1 MLHAE
6 DDGFFIS
13 TGYQIGEALQKVKNT
28 GEIQKLSDI
37 YEKWNNLLTQY
48 NGFNFVPANTLTPE
62 SINTSIVDLN
72 ASAKG
77 LVSSTTSPAYQA
89 VLLALNTFMSFWNST
104 ASFLPCTTGSN
115 TADTQTFN
123 NTPTIGQTTGQTTT
137 CTPNGPGQQ
146 GFGYWI
152 PVDEY
157 AKINEAYQIIQAAF
171 KKGIPALNS
180 TKEKLTVTITGEKTT
195 YTNTGTDTTP
205 TETTLTATNDAQ
217 SLLTQAST
225 IMNFL
230 ATQCP
235 WVDVLT
241 ETICQVYNT
250 DNVLY
255 PINNSSSSEI
265 NYSLNAIQEMIKSA
279 QQVVAQTQK
288 LNTTQQT
295 PKDFDPNSPSNMAL
309 AQSMLKNVQS
319 QSAIIESISEVV
331 NNLNNV
337 HITFTPGGSK
347 PICVDSQSNCPN
359 LTQTLNALGT
369 YTAYYGNQVNQATT
383 IANSLIK
390 NIRNDIAN
398 KIYGSSSMLNSP
410 LQELGHNP
418 FRRIGIISSQSNNG
432 AMNGVG
438 VQVGYKQFFG
448 KKRRWGLRYYGFF
461 DYNHAFIKSSFFNS
475 TSNVFT
481 YGVGSDALFN
491 FINDKAAKNSRISFG
506 LFGGIA
512 IAGTSWLNSEYVN
525 LKTVSNVYNA
535 KINTTN
541 FQFLFNAGLRMNLA
555 KNKKKAS
562 DHAPQHGMELGVK
575 IPTINTNYY
584 SFMGAKLEYRRL
596 YSVYL
601 NYVFAY

>member
-62 SINTSIVDLN
+62 SINTAIVDLN
-72 ASAKG
+72 ASAKD

-89 VLLALNTFMSFWNST
+89 VLLALNTFMSFWSST
-104 ASFLPCTTGSN
+104 ASLLPCTTSSN
-115 TADTQTFN
+115 PNVDTQTFN
-123 NTPTIGQTTGQTTT
+123 NTPTTGQTTT
-137 CTPNGPGQQ
+137 CSPNEPSQQ

-171 KKGIPALNS
+171 KAGIPALNS

-205 TETTLTATNDAQ
+205 TKTTLTATNDAQ

-230 ATQCP
+230 TTQCP
-235 WVDVLT
+235 WVGPLS
-241 ETICQVYNT
+241 ETICQLYNT
-250 DNVLY
+250 DNTFN
-255 PINNSSSSEI
+255 PTNSGI
-265 NYSLNAIQEMIKSA
+265 NYSLYAIQEMIKSA
-279 QQVVAQTQK
+279 EQVVAQTQK

-309 AQSMLKNVQS
+309 AQNMLKNIQS

-337 HITFTPGGSK
+337 HITLTGGSK

-369 YTAYYGNQVNQATT
+369 YTVYYGNQVNQATT

-410 LQELGHNP
+410 FQELGHNP
-418 FRRIGIISSQSNNG
+418 FRRIGIINSQSNNG

-448 KKRRWGLRYYGFF
+448 QKRRWGLRYYGFF
-461 DYNHAFIKSSFFNS
+461 DYNHAYIKSNFFNS

-491 FINDKAAKNSRISFG
+491 FINDKAAKNSRLSVG

-512 IAGTSWLNSEYVN
+512 IAGTSWLNSEFVN

-535 KINTTN
+535 KINTSN

-555 KNKKKAS
+555 RNKKKAS
-562 DHAPQHGMELGVK
+562 DHAAQHGMELGVK

>member
-1 MLHAE
+1 MLRAE

-48 NGFNFVPANTLTPE
+48 NGFNFVPANTLTSE
-62 SINTSIVDLN
+62 SINTAIVDLS

-89 VLLALNTFMSFWNST
+89 VLLALNTFMGFWNST
-104 ASFLPCTTGSN
+104 ASLLPCTTGSN
-115 TADTQTFN
+115 PNGDTQKFN
-123 NTPTIGQTTGQTTT
+123 NTPTIGQTTT
-137 CTPNGPGQQ
+137 CMPNYPGQQ

-180 TKEKLTVTITGEKTT
+180 TKEKLTVTITGEKITN
-195 YTNTGTDTTP
+195 TNTGTDTTP
-205 TETTLTATNDAQ
+205 TKTTLTATNDAQ

-230 ATQCP
+230 ITQCP
-235 WVDVLT
+235 WVGVMT
-241 ETICQVYNT
+241 ETICQLYNT
-250 DNVLY
+250 DHILY
-255 PINNSSSSEI
+255 NPTNSSEI
-265 NYSLNAIQEMIKSA
+265 NYSLNAIQEMINTA
-279 QQVVAQTQK
+279 QQIVTQTQQ
-288 LNTTQQT
+288 LNTNQQT

-337 HITFTPGGSK
+337 HIIFTPGSN

-369 YTAYYGNQVNQATT
+369 YTVYYGNQINQATT

-410 LQELGHNP
+410 FQELGHNP
-418 FRRIGIISSQSNNG
+418 FRRIGIISSQTNNG

-448 KKRRWGLRYYGFF
+448 EKRRWGLRYYGFF
-461 DYNHAFIKSSFFNS
+461 DYNHAFIRSNFFNS

-491 FINDKAAKNSRISFG
+491 FINDKVAKNSKLSVG

-512 IAGTSWLNSEYVN
+512 IAGTSWLNSQYVN

-535 KINTTN
+535 KINTAN
-541 FQFLFNAGLRMNLA
+541 FQFLFNLGLRMNLA

-562 DHAPQHGMELGVK
+562 DHAAQHGMELGVK